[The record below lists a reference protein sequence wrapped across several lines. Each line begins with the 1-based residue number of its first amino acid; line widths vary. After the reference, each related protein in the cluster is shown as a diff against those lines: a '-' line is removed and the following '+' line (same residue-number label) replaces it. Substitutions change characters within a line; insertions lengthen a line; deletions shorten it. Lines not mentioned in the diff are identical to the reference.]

1 MDFDAHVKVELD
13 TKKAK
18 SQARDLARSR
28 VRSKKKQ
35 TEVANRR
42 SPISGKL
49 SKLVGGVAGFSAVN
63 RMMHGGGGQA
73 SPWDA
78 WRRPTEALAQKYLD
92 EAIGYS
98 ARARAT
104 ALGRTFQ
111 KAAFASRPGQSLAPA
126 RAFFKTDLSIQ
137 NEVEAGRNILRA
149 DPRFAGV
156 DFMDLIKQS
165 LGGYFD
171 LLYKSFGYMGEA
183 FGK

>member
-1 MDFDAHVKVELD
+1 MDFDAPVKVELD

-18 SQARDLARSR
+18 AQARDLARSR

-35 TEVANRR
+35 TEISNRR

-49 SKLVGGVAGFSAVN
+49 AKLVGGVSGYTAVN
-63 RMMHGGGGQA
+63 RMLHSGGGQA

-78 WRRPTEALAQKYLD
+78 WKRPVEALAQKHID

-111 KAAFASRPGQSLAPA
+111 KLDYASRPGQSLAPA
-126 RAFFKTDLSIQ
+126 RAFFKRDLEIQ
-137 NEVEAGRNILRA
+137 SEVEAGRQILRA

-156 DFMDLIKQS
+156 DLVDLLKQS
-165 LGGYFD
+165 LSGYFD